1 MSCIIS
7 DPENALES
15 WKSNVVHVCDWSAN
29 LSLLQI
35 LDLSENL
42 LVGHIPRELG
52 YLVHL
57 ELLSLSWNFV
67 QGNIPLEFGSLHNL
81 YYLDLG
87 SNQLEGEIPPS
98 LLCNG
103 QVPLALSNSTKLKL
117 NGLIWSPIC

>member
-1 MSCIIS
+1 
-7 DPENALES
+7 
-15 WKSNVVHVCDWSAN
+15 
-29 LSLLQI
+29 LLQI

-52 YLVHL
+52 SLVHL
-57 ELLSLSWNFV
+57 EQLSLSWNFL

-103 QVPLALSNSTKLKL
+103 SSLSYLDLSNKNTLKIL
-117 NGLIWSPIC
+117 SFSYFGRTNL